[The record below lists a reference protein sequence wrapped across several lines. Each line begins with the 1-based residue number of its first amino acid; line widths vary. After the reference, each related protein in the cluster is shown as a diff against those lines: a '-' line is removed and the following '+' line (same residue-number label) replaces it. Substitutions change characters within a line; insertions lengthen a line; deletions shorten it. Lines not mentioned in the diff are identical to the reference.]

1 MKVYVYENGFM
12 MAGKAWEIKQKLKD
26 YGKEYVLVKDWI
38 ESVSKS
44 VPRSQRL

>member
-12 MAGKAWEIKQKLKD
+12 MSGKAWEIKQKLKV

-38 ESVSKS
+38 TTVSKS
-44 VPRSQRL
+44 VPRSEKL